1 MVSVGCFSAKEDFRM
16 KQPNNAKIYNTALY
30 MRLSRDDENFGD
42 SVSIETQRTILRQYA
57 AEHSLHVFSEYVDDG
72 WSGTNFERPGFQRM
86 MDDVEAGK
94 VNCIVTKDL
103 SRFGREHVMMDYY
116 LEFLFP
122 EKQVRYIAVTENEDT
137 EKGLSDFVPFK
148 NLFNEWFAK
157 DTSRK
162 VKAALHAKFAAGQR
176 TFAYAPL
183 GYKRHPEVKNALAI
197 DEETRWIVEKIF
209 DLAVHGA
216 GAAKITRILVNEK
229 VPTPGWINYNR
240 DGTFANIYAGAPKEK
255 AYAWTIAQVKS
266 ILKDETYIGNSI
278 HNKQTNI
285 SYKNKK
291 KVRKTKEEWF
301 RVENTHEPLV
311 SKEDFA
317 RVQDLIATRRR
328 QQKDGS
334 TQIFSGLVKCADCGW
349 SLAFNTNRQNKKP
362 YSYYHCSKNSQGLHQ
377 CTMHYIR
384 YDVLYTY
391 VLARIQY
398 WSYQAQMDEERLL
411 QRLLKNGDRQR
422 AASQKKQTAE
432 LDKAEK
438 RKAELDRLFARMYE
452 DWATGRITEY
462 NFNMLSQKYQT
473 EQQELAQKVEA
484 LQTALAAQQQS
495 AADAEKWV
503 RLVKQYTN
511 PTELTAELLNA
522 LIEKILVHEAVKN
535 PDGTKD
541 QEIEIYYRFIGKVE

>member
-1 MVSVGCFSAKEDFRM
+1 M

-30 MRLSRDDENFGD
+30 MRLSRDDENYGD

-57 AEHSLHVFSEYVDDG
+57 KEQGLHVFSEYVDDG

-86 MDDVEAGK
+86 MEDVEAGK

-103 SRFGREHVMMDYY
+103 SCFGREHVMMDYY

-197 DEETRWIVEKIF
+197 DDETRWIVEKIF

-484 LQTALAAQQQS
+484 LQTALADQQQTT
-495 AADAEKWV
+495 ADAEKWV
-503 RLVKQYTN
+503 RLVQQHTN